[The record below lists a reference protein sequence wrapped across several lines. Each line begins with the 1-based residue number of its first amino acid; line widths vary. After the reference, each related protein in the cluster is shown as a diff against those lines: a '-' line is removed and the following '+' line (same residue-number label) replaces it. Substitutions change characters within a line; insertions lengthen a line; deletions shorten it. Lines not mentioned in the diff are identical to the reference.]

1 MRDGRIAEASEGR
14 KTSLV
19 QLQSAGH
26 FGTVLTVHFLEDT
39 ILTIAPPRMASVS
52 RPPCWLPRSLTRWLV
67 AALVLLS
74 VGSFV
79 GCDKISSAFR
89 RAPLPDMGPRMPYSV
104 KLTFDPKLTNLKM
117 QYNDGCNSPHELAVG
132 AEVESVFVDAAAQNF
147 QAVSVTGGTTPTTA
161 PDTEILVSLQRS
173 ALKLWQDN
181 VYDRVPAD
189 MTLEALLTFKDATG
203 TELGQQTI
211 AIVHNQRLILEP
223 TQRRCDY
230 GNINEFV
237 YDAGVAL
244 SAQFVRASRAQLAGG
259 PAPTSKVV
267 SVPAKPTQPAGIKA
281 GPTALSFKATILD
294 ENGNLLFEGGERIRV
309 RVDVVNSGDQEL
321 QSVAATLTGTPTLI
335 AQFPATTLSAGR
347 LQPGQSRSIEFVAT
361 LPQAVQQQKAD
372 LQVSVFDPATGA
384 PPSQALLL
392 SIQPTGTKADDIDQ
406 IPAAA
411 AEFKRPHTYL
421 LSIGIGA
428 YRDQQL
434 SIRKYAASDAELLT
448 TYFQSLGGLPAS
460 NVRLLQDWKALR
472 PDIDEA
478 LLDWL
483 PAHMNKDAVVIVY
496 FAGLATVAP
505 TGDVYLVPYDGNTTN
520 SSRSY
525 PLKDLEAALSR
536 LKAKQTLFL
545 FDGPVTRLGGDSR
558 TKPGIPQ
565 WNPSGSSTVHVIATI
580 GMGKVVEDED
590 HRHGLF
596 TYYLLRALRGESDLN
611 RDGEVT
617 LGEAIAYL
625 NQKVLWASKTR
636 YGQEQRPVV
645 LPPMKVNDSAGG
657 LTLTKLAAIRATEI
671 P

>member
-1 MRDGRIAEASEGR
+1 MASEFRQPHLLLRYCAGW
-14 KTSLV
+14 TAAALI
-19 QLQSAGH
+19 LLSAG
-26 FGTVLTVHFLEDT
+26 
-39 ILTIAPPRMASVS
+39 
-52 RPPCWLPRSLTRWLV
+52 
-67 AALVLLS
+67 
-74 VGSFV
+74 SFA
-79 GCDKISSAFR
+79 GCDKVTGAFR
-89 RAPLPDMGPRMPYSV
+89 RAPLPDMGPRMPHSV
-104 KLTFDPKLTNLKM
+104 KLTFDPTLTDLKM
-117 QYNDGCNSPHELAVG
+117 QYNDACNSPHELPVG
-132 AEVESVFVDAAAQNF
+132 AEVESVLVDAAAQNF
-147 QAVSVTGGTTPTTA
+147 QAVSVVGGTVPSTA
-161 PDTEILVSLQRS
+161 PDTEILVTLQRS
-173 ALKLWQDN
+173 GLKLWQDN
-181 VYDRVPAD
+181 IYDRVPAD
-189 MTLEALLTFKDATG
+189 MTLEALLTFKNAAG

-211 AIVHNQRLILEP
+211 AIAHNQRLILEP
-223 TQRRCDY
+223 TQHRCDY

-244 SAQFVRASRAQLAGG
+244 STQFVRASRAQLAGE
-259 PAPTSKVV
+259 PVVASKAAGIA
-267 SVPAKPTQPAGIKA
+267 AKPSQPAGIKA

-321 QSVAATLTGTPTLI
+321 QNVTANLTGTPTLI

-361 LPQAVQQQKAD
+361 LPQAAQQQKAD
-372 LQVSVFDPATGA
+372 LQVGVFDPATGA
-384 PPSQALLL
+384 PPSQALSL

-411 AEFKRPHTYL
+411 AEFKRPNTYL

-434 SIRKYAASDAELLT
+434 SIRKYAASDAELIT

-483 PAHMNKDAVVIVY
+483 PGHMNKDAVVIVY
-496 FAGLATVAP
+496 FAGLATVGP
-505 TGDVYLVPYDGNTTN
+505 TGDVYLVPYDGNAVN
-520 SSRSY
+520 PSRSY
-525 PLKDLEAALSR
+525 PLKDLEAALNR
-536 LKAKQTLFL
+536 LRAKQTLFL
-545 FDGPVTRLGGDSR
+545 FDGMVARLGGDGR
-558 TKPGIPQ
+558 TKTGLPQ
-565 WNPSGSSTVHVIATI
+565 WNPSGSSTVHVIATN

-636 YGQEQRPVV
+636 YGQEQRLAV
-645 LPPMKVNDSAGG
+645 LPPLKATDAASG
-657 LTLTKLAAIRATEI
+657 LALTKLAAIRAMEV